1 MNFWKKILKGVI
13 SDPTFFLGFLDT
25 QVSPGLNKSKIEIY
39 KGKTSE
45 VSKDFDIVKGG
56 SLCYTNTAGEKGI
69 RGLRPIPQIVEKI
82 FPGEVF
88 PKVWKVS
95 AQDNEAF
102 QM

>member
-1 MNFWKKILKGVI
+1 MSFPIQQ
-13 SDPTFFLGFLDT
+13 FFLGFLDT

-69 RGLRPIPQIVEKI
+69 RGLRPIPQIVEKN
-82 FPGEVF
+82 FPWGGF
-88 PKVWKVS
+88 PKGVEGFS
-95 AQDNEAF
+95 TR
-102 QM
+102 

>member
-13 SDPTFFLGFLDT
+13 SDPTIFLGFLDT

-69 RGLRPIPQIVEKI
+69 RGLRPIRHHICQ
-82 FPGEVF
+82 FF
-88 PKVWKVS
+88 YTS
-95 AQDNEAF
+95 TF
-102 QM
+102 S

>member
-1 MNFWKKILKGVI
+1 MNFWKKFLRVSFPIQQ
-13 SDPTFFLGFLDT
+13 FF
-25 QVSPGLNKSKIEIY
+25 SPGLNKSKIEIY